1 MVRMTRSVPEI
12 ENGPTTIDVQ
22 EQDVKVLEGRGW
34 VVVNKS
40 PVKEE
45 KKPEPVKEEVTE
57 EKVESEPVESPK
69 QKKNKF

>member
-12 ENGPTTIDVQ
+12 KNGPTTIDVQ

-34 VVVNKS
+34 VVFNKS

-45 KKPEPVKEEVTE
+45 KKPVKEETTE
-57 EKVESEPVESPK
+57 ELAELEPVESPK

>member
-12 ENGPTTIDVQ
+12 KNGPITIDVQ

-34 VVVNKS
+34 VVVNKA
-40 PVKEE
+40 PVKDG
-45 KKPEPVKEEVTE
+45 KKLEPVKEEVTE
-57 EKVESEPVESPK
+57 ELAELESVESPK

>member
-12 ENGPTTIDVQ
+12 KNGPTTIDVQ

-34 VVVNKS
+34 IVVNKT

-45 KKPEPVKEEVTE
+45 KKPEPVKEETTE
-57 EKVESEPVESPK
+57 ELAELEPVESPK